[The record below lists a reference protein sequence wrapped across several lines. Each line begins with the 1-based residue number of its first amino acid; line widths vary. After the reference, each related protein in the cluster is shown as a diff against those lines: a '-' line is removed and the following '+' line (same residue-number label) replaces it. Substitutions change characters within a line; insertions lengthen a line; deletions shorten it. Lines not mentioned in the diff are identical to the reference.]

1 MLTDT
6 VVVGKAACL
15 KGRPSHNSEICADYR
30 LYWSVPSSADDFTP
44 EEIDSSSELIL
55 SRNREAA
62 RVMGLDR
69 KKMLIISTGETFRIK
84 GNRSRDTGSD
94 EAVPDQEAASLSQVA
109 FARYAK
115 YAFGIDTDFIVNTYY
130 TKVDAEK
137 REMQLEGYYPKGT
150 DFMFRK
156 MENGIPSK
164 IIFTAGIDRAT
175 PILEEYA
182 AVFFIRPDLILKPG
196 FVSYFRPFEKLTFS
210 FYANTVNFER
220 VLLGDALLYTPE
232 NRFTDVTAPGFRLD
246 ECMTVEDI
254 GFMVNTFHI
263 TDTSKTSNPLFFL
276 AGRER
281 SDKSIT
287 DDITLDDFIGDLP
300 FGAPDTRLT
309 AVIFKTKRTMVDA
322 VKKTEALLSWSPEDY
337 IAEKASYLA
346 NQASGSDSLASVEEF
361 AQRVANLVDSR
372 RLISQLRRSHWQA
385 V

>member
-94 EAVPDQEAASLSQVA
+94 ESVSDQVAASLSQVA

-130 TKVDAEK
+130 TKVEAEK
-137 REMQLEGYYPKGT
+137 REAQLEGYYPQGT
-150 DFMFRK
+150 EFMFREMTYK
-156 MENGIPSK
+156 VASR
-164 IIFTAGIDRAT
+164 IIFTAGIDEAKER
-175 PILEEYA
+175 LDEFA

-196 FVSYFRPFEKLTFS
+196 FFSYFRPFEKLTLS
-210 FYANTVNFER
+210 FIANTRDFDK

-232 NRFTDVTAPGFRLD
+232 SRFANITAPGFCLNEYMQITD
-246 ECMTVEDI
+246 V

-263 TDTSKTSNPLFFL
+263 TDTSQGANPLFFL
-276 AGRER
+276 AGRPR
-281 SDKSIT
+281 SDVSIT
-287 DDITLDDFIGDLP
+287 DGLTVDDFLGNLAL
-300 FGAPDTRLT
+300 GSPDTRPT
-309 AVIFKTKRTMVDA
+309 ALIFSSQNVLVDA
-322 VKKTEALLSWSPEDY
+322 IKKTEELLTWSSRDNINYSEERVDELQP
-337 IAEKASYLA
+337 AEAASIQTPI
-346 NQASGSDSLASVEEF
+346 QA
-361 AQRVANLVDSR
+361 
-372 RLISQLRRSHWQA
+372 H
-385 V
+385 